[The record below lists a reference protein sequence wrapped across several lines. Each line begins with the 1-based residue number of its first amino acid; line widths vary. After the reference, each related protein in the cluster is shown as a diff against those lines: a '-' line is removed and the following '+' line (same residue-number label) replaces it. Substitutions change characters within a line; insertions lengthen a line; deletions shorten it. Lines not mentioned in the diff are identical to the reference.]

1 MLLYT
6 GPVTPFGRM
15 VEVLTLEA
23 GVALERRVI
32 NVYEAGFL
40 DAINPLRLIP
50 TLVLTDGT
58 ALYDSRVICR
68 YLALGAPS
76 LMAGDD
82 WAFETRLALV
92 TGIMDAGVA
101 LRGESTRPEALRSVA
116 AMATFERRIG
126 KGIAALEADAEAI
139 CRPEPRLDRIAAA
152 VLLEYIDYRFD
163 RAWRQDAPL
172 LAEWLLAQSSR
183 PSMLATRFGTG

>member
-1 MLLYT
+1 
-6 GPVTPFGRM
+6 M
-15 VEVLTLEA
+15 VEVLALEA

-50 TLVLTDGT
+50 TLVLADGT

-68 YLALGAPS
+68 YLASGAPS
-76 LMAGDD
+76 LVAGD
-82 WAFETRLALV
+82 WAFETRLAL
-92 TGIMDAGVA
+92 TSGIMDAGVA

-116 AMATFERRIG
+116 AMATYERRIA

-172 LAEWLLAQSSR
+172 LAEWLSEASNR
-183 PSMLATRFGTG
+183 PAMVATRFGTG